1 MPGCDLTGTDASS
14 SSATSM
20 TTDGAAE
27 DLARSSGDALDS
39 FNKGELRGYGV
50 LHPFWGVDIGV
61 LAGWFEEG
69 IAWLR
74 ECGGPGHG
82 LAEPDS

>member
-1 MPGCDLTGTDASS
+1 
-14 SSATSM
+14 M
-20 TTDGAAE
+20 TTGGAAE

-61 LAGWFEEG
+61 LTGCLKKG
-69 IAWLR
+69 
-74 ECGGPGHG
+74 
-82 LAEPDS
+82 